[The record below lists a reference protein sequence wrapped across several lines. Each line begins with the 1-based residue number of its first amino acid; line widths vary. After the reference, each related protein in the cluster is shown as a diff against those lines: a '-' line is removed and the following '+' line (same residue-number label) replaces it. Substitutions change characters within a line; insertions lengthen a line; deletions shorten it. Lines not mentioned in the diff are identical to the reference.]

1 MNYKH
6 VIHLAMVAHSYYFI
20 SVCGIRIN
28 YPLHDGSCI
37 MTFKESDELGLPRRV
52 GELKE
57 VNCKACQ
64 RTWIYKAKLK
74 HLIVPVLMKGK
85 T

>member
-1 MNYKH
+1 
-6 VIHLAMVAHSYYFI
+6 
-20 SVCGIRIN
+20 
-28 YPLHDGSCI
+28 

-74 HLIVPVLMKGK
+74 HLIVPILIGEK
-85 T
+85 